1 VTLDGGGS
9 SDPEGGSLGY
19 HWSWPSGE
27 AEGARPAVVLPLGVT
42 TVTLVVDD
50 GELSSAPDTV
60 VIEVRDTTPPF
71 VVALAA
77 PGLLWPPDG
86 RLVKVSFDV
95 AARDLCDPYPAITL
109 VAVTS
114 SEPGAGRP
122 WPQSADAVIGTDDR
136 GVSLRADRLGTGSG
150 RTYLVTYRATDRSG
164 NSSEAGATVVVPH
177 DQRH

>member
-1 VTLDGGGS
+1 M
-9 SDPEGGSLGY
+9 
-19 HWSWPSGE
+19 
-27 AEGARPAVVLPLGVT
+27 AAARPIRKAAAWDITGRGRPVWRRARAPRWSCLWG
-42 TVTLVVDD
+42 
-50 GELSSAPDTV
+50 SAPDTV
-60 VIEVRDTTPPF
+60 AIEVRDTTPPF

-95 AARDLCDPYPAITL
+95 AARDLCDPSPAITL

-122 WPQSADAVIGTDDR
+122 WPQYADALIGTDDR

-150 RTYLVTYRATDRSG
+150 RTYMVTYRAADRSG
-164 NSSEAGATVVVPH
+164 NSTEAGATVAVPH